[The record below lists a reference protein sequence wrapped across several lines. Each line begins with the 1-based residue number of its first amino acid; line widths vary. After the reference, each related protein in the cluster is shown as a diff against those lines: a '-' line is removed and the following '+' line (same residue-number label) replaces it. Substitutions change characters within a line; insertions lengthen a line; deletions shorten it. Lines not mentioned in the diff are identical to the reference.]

1 MVITRSLM
9 TMLPLLLL
17 LGPTPVQPLDLQ
29 GLLPPIDLPG
39 LVQSFPWAAGLLQ
52 SMPRELLNP
61 WARALKDELKD
72 DEYQPQDDF
81 PYKEDVQYNLTTIR
95 EDKYFIIFPS
105 FFVYLSF
112 NSHFYSALL
121 SYNVAI
127 LILSFSLQMCFYFLS
142 LFPFVFNVCILLN
155 PFLNPFLILT
165 ISLVLS

>member
-1 MVITRSLM
+1 
-9 TMLPLLLL
+9 MLPLLLL

-39 LVQSFPWAAGLLQ
+39 LVQSFPWAAELLQ

-95 EDKYFIIFPS
+95 EDKYFIIFT

-112 NSHFYSALL
+112 NSHFSVL
-121 SYNVAI
+121 
-127 LILSFSLQMCFYFLS
+127 CF
-142 LFPFVFNVCILLN
+142 PI
-155 PFLNPFLILT
+155 I
-165 ISLVLS
+165 